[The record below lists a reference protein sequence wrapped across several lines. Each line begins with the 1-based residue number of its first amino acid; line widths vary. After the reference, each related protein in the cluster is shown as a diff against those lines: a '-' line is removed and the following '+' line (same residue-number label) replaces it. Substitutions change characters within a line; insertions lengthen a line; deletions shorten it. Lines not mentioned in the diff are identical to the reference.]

1 MSTLTRGWC
10 PSLYEPMESGDGLLV
25 RVKPSAGTLSAIQ
38 AHRLADAATRFGSG
52 VIELTN
58 RANLQIRGLSESSVP
73 AFAALVA
80 AQGLASGDPAAE
92 QRRNVIVSPLYGC
105 DPGVTEAT
113 LAVALSLERMLAD
126 DITLAGLPGKFG
138 VTVDSGGAL
147 PVARAPGDI
156 LLQLRGDEVLV
167 SLDGDAAACAVTDGV
182 AAVRRLIQA
191 FLDLGPARR
200 MRDLPASRVFA
211 TAGLTPDCKAWDS
224 APGRSVGMLPGAFGV
239 GLSFGQMG
247 ATALH
252 ALADCADNYGNGTL
266 RLTPWR
272 SMVLPGPHTAPDLPD
287 GLITDPDDPA
297 LSISACAGQ
306 PACPRATVAARRDA
320 AWLARAGVA
329 TGRVIH
335 VSGCAKGCAHP
346 RPATVTL
353 VGADGAYGVVWGGK
367 ADAVPSVCGLSIA
380 EIADLLRTG
389 TAS

>member
-1 MSTLTRGWC
+1 
-10 PSLYEPMESGDGLLV
+10 
-25 RVKPSAGTLSAIQ
+25 VKPSAGTLSAIQ

-58 RANLQIRGLSESSVP
+58 RANLQIRGLSESSVA

-80 AQGLASGDPAAE
+80 AQGLASGDAAAE
-92 QRRNVIVSPLYGC
+92 RRRNVIVSQLCGC
-105 DPGVTEAT
+105 DPGVAAAT
-113 LAVALSLERMLAD
+113 LGVALSLERMLAD
-126 DITLAGLPGKFG
+126 DTTLAGLAGKFG
-138 VTVDSGGAL
+138 VTVDGGGAL

-167 SLDGDAAACAVTDGV
+167 SLDGDTAACAVTDGV
-182 AAVRRLIQA
+182 ATVRRLIRA
-191 FLDLGPARR
+191 FLKLSPARR

-211 TAGLTPDCKAWDS
+211 AAGLMPDCSAWAS
-224 APGRSVGMLPGAFGV
+224 VTGSSVGVLPGAFGI
-239 GLSFGQMG
+239 GLAFGQID
-247 ATALH
+247 AAALH
-252 ALADCADNYGNGTL
+252 ALADTADHHGDGTL

-272 SMVLPGPHTAPDLPD
+272 SILLPGLHTAPDLPD
-287 GLITDPDDPA
+287 GLITNPDDPA
-297 LSISACAGQ
+297 LAIAACAGQ
-306 PACPRATVAARRDA
+306 PACPRATVSTRRDA

-329 TGRVIH
+329 GGRIIH

-346 RPATVTL
+346 RPAAVTL

-367 ADAVPSVCGLSIA
+367 ADAAPSVCGLSIA